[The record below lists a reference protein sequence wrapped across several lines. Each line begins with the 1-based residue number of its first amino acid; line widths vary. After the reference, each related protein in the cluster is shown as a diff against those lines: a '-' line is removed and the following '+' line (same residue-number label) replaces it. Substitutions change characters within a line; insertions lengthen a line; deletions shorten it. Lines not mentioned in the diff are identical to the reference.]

1 LLAALV
7 LLLAEEAVVAVAVAV
22 AVAVVLLL
30 AWGLEV
36 FIARSCR
43 K

>member
-7 LLLAEEAVVAVAVAV
+7 LLLAEEAVVAVAV